1 MTPLKNILKIFWSWD
16 NEKRKNAGVQQAFDE
31 IGVKVIVRT
40 PVRPLTVSDNPNYM
54 QPIPNFAERVARWW
68 QAGTVRLYNKTRK

>member
-1 MTPLKNILKIFWSWD
+1 VF
-16 NEKRKNAGVQQAFDE
+16 GE
-31 IGVKVIVRT
+31 IGGKVIVQT

-68 QAGTVRLYNKTRK
+68 QAGTVRLYNETENKTFNKILKVL